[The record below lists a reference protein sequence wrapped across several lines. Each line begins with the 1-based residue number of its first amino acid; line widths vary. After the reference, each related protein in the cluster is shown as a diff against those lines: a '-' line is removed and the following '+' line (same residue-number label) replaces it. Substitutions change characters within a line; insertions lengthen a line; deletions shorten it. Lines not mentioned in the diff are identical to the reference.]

1 MRGEREAARGSGGA
15 RGGERARGEKRR
27 AGARRKGGE
36 RGEAE
41 YWRHGEGHAAVARAA
56 APKRALYHWA
66 RARGGVPPSP
76 GQGAH
81 ETTFDSDRSTSW
93 LARRPRAHPDTAQK
107 AVGSRA
113 IESAISLRSQA
124 RPSRYGPVGA
134 GLNHPL
140 PWRGDPPLRNSRSVA
155 RRGATS
161 SWRVGPAGRASRFV
175 RSPSVVARFWRRP
188 RGSTGRG
195 SRRQT

>member
-1 MRGEREAARGSGGA
+1 MCGASAKQRGEAAGREGA
-15 RGGERARGEKRR
+15 KGHAGRRR

-93 LARRPRAHPDTAQK
+93 LARRPRAFPDTAQK
-107 AVGSRA
+107 AMGSRA

-140 PWRGDPPLRNSRSVA
+140 PWRSDPPLRNSRSVA